1 MVTKRRALG
10 CCCCCCC
17 CDGCCDGCFG
27 VDIVVAAGVCAAGS
41 GGGGGGCCCDPAAS
55 LRSTI
60 CIFRRPA
67 HGRTTRA
74 LAHSLQAP
82 DPRNSS
88 LDGLGFA
95 VVSFGQGRQK
105 SDMLLLLML
114 LMLLPML
121 LLLLLLGTVAEG
133 IGAMDIRGDEWEGEG
148 QSVVCHM
155 CVMGAVAT
163 GSHRLAYISIK
174 R

>member
-1 MVTKRRALG
+1 MAAAMAALG
-10 CCCCCCC
+10 SISSLLLASALHVLAAAAVV
-17 CDGCCDGCFG
+17 G
-27 VDIVVAAGVCAAGS
+27 VAVIRLHRYG
-41 GGGGGGCCCDPAAS
+41 
-55 LRSTI
+55 
-60 CIFRRPA
+60 RPSA
-67 HGRTTRA
+67 YFAVPPTEGPHVL

-88 LDGLGFA
+88 SDGLGFA

-133 IGAMDIRGDEWEGEG
+133 IGAMNIRGDEWEGEG

>member
-1 MVTKRRALG
+1 
-10 CCCCCCC
+10 
-17 CDGCCDGCFG
+17 
-27 VDIVVAAGVCAAGS
+27 
-41 GGGGGGCCCDPAAS
+41 
-55 LRSTI
+55 
-60 CIFRRPA
+60 
-67 HGRTTRA
+67 
-74 LAHSLQAP
+74 
-82 DPRNSS
+82 
-88 LDGLGFA
+88 
-95 VVSFGQGRQK
+95 
-105 SDMLLLLML
+105 MLLLLML
-114 LMLLPML
+114 LMLLPMLLL